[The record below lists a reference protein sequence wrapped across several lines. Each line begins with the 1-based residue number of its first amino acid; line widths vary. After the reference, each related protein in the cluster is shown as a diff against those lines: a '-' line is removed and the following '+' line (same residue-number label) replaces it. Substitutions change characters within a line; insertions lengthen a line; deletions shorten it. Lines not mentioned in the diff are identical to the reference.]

1 MVVSVLYFLVSLI
14 FAVLGVT
21 LAYAESRQ
29 FLLRV
34 VPDPLDKP
42 LGAAVNPGRWALDL
56 CINGVA
62 YGRKIYG

>member
-42 LGAAVNPGRWALDL
+42 LGPPWILEGGPRIHLQ
-56 CINGVA
+56 IGVT
-62 YGRKIYG
+62 